1 MVEFKLGDKVKY
13 KKEHKEY
20 LGMRWKEGTAS
31 IIDILKDRHWSRQF
45 CRISF
50 DKKAT
55 PKHMQVDYDDV
66 GSWLLERVNN

>member
-1 MVEFKLGDKVKY
+1 MFKLGDKVRF

-20 LGMRWKEGTAS
+20 LGKRWKEGVAKV
-31 IIDILKDRHWSRQF
+31 IDFQHDWSNKQY

-55 PKHMQVDYDDV
+55 PKHMLVCYDDV
-66 GSWLLERVNN
+66 GSWLIEHVKK